1 MFEQAYVLYIHTH
14 TTLMLTKSEKC
25 ASFSWSTHAMNGY
38 ADLKQI
44 IHDYGSVSHVG
55 LNNIQE
61 SSTV

>member
-1 MFEQAYVLYIHTH
+1 
-14 TTLMLTKSEKC
+14 MLTKSEKC